1 VSDPEPISRLSYRT
15 LRRCA
20 AAGVTTGRTGLPG
33 AGCIPEERFGVA
45 IRPIPR
51 PAHRFAAIHRHGT
64 RPGAPE
70 GTIRPPAIPV
80 TGVWR
85 CRHAASVPSADQ
97 DGFPPFF
104 VAETRSK
111 PVEIQVTIGKKA

>member
-1 VSDPEPISRLSYRT
+1 SSDLEPISRLSYRT
-15 LRRCA
+15 LRRRAPPRVTAGRISSARLPPASRRSDSASRSVRFPAGASIRRNPSARHAAWCTRRRDP
-20 AAGVTTGRTGLPG
+20 AAGD
-33 AGCIPEERFGVA
+33 
-45 IRPIPR
+45 
-51 PAHRFAAIHRHGT
+51 
-64 RPGAPE
+64 
-70 GTIRPPAIPV
+70 PV